1 MVGIETLGRMDDLRK
16 LRVPRVDRAGRTTA
30 ELRDDKSHNTW
41 SVPINSKYIQYQ
53 VNEYLRRWPT
63 WRIESEFLLCQRGGG
78 QAKSPSTAR
87 DVTRAFR
94 EVRAAQFTGHDLR
107 RSMATFLH
115 CAGVEDLEIDR
126 LGRWAPQGTRLA
138 VYTLSTPRT
147 SPFDVMRE
155 YFNIVQQ
162 PRS

>member
-30 ELRDDKSHNTW
+30 ELRDDKNHNTW

-78 QAKSPSTAR
+78 QAKSPSIAR